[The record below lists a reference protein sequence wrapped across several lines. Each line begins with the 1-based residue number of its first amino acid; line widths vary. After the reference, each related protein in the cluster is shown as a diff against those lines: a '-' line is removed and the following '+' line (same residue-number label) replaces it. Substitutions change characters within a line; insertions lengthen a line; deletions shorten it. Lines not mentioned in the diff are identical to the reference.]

1 MGYAYA
7 FTVTEFKD
15 GGGLAMGADAIMAG
29 NLLFTFWIGGG
40 LLLLLFLRHKE
51 GQ

>member
-7 FTVTEFKD
+7 FVVTEFRD
-15 GGGLAMGADAIMAG
+15 GAGLAMGAEAITAG